1 MKILPI
7 TPYDV
12 VQHVLDGMVAAYG
25 EKVALADGREFVY
38 AYWDGSDPGALA
50 VGTPVWIGKVGK
62 TTIANNPAIAACG
75 TIAVYQD
82 CGVAIKTYTTAGGV
96 WLQVKGWTTDT
107 GKSTGTGFCRLDGNA
122 AIAAGDQLQCS
133 NTYPTALVVDA
144 SGVTM
149 TTDSVGISG
158 EAYSTGS
165 TTGGKKV
172 YLHGRRVI
180 VG

>member
-62 TTIANNPAIAACG
+62 TTIANNPAIAPCA
-75 TIAVYQD
+75 TNAVMQD
-82 CGVAIKTYTTAGGV
+82 VGVAITTYTTAGGV
-96 WLQVKGWTTDT
+96 WLQTKGWTTDT

-122 AIAAGDQLQCS
+122 DITAGNQLQGS
-133 NTYPTALVVDA
+133 NTYPTALVDDGGTA
-144 SGVTM
+144 LTA
-149 TTDSVGISG
+149 DSVGIAG
-158 EAYSTGS
+158 ESYATNSTA
-165 TTGGKKV
+165 GGKKV
-172 YLHGRRVI
+172 YLHGRRVTI
-180 VG
+180 G